1 MPGRTLRRMA
11 TSEVILRL
19 DHELV
24 EAVAQEAG
32 ENGVEEFVE
41 RALRNELD
49 RARARRFLDRLDEDL
64 GPIDET
70 LIHHFDELF
79 DQVETANRD
88 D

>member
-64 GPIDET
+64 GAD
-70 LIHHFDELF
+70 
-79 DQVETANRD
+79 
-88 D
+88 